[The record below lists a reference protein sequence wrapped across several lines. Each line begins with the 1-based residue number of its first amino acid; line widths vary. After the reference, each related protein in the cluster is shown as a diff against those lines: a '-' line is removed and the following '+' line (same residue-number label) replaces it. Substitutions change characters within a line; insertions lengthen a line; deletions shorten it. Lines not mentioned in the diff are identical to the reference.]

1 MIDVDG
7 DADLDVIVGFA
18 NAAIRLYVQ
27 DSTKKAVKGAWF
39 SLKTIASQ
47 TVGKGR
53 ALTAVLGDVTGDAA
67 DEVVLVTSTG
77 GVLDAVA
84 WSAPDQTFTD
94 LVSAAEPLFEPL
106 DTETATGSPRL
117 VAVDYDGDGD
127 LDVVHGHQ
135 NKIRFFRQE
144 ASTEPGA
151 APAVGWVLEDVPG
164 ATGVSVKYAATPS
177 FHSFALGD
185 VDSDSDVDLV
195 VTSTQSTGTRGR
207 SAGSPCG

>member
-27 DSTKKAVKGAWF
+27 DSTKKADKGAWF

-47 TVGKGR
+47 KMGKGR

-117 VAVDYDGDGD
+117 VAVDYDGDGEGR
-127 LDVVHGHQ
+127 LEGHGHVG
-135 NKIRFFRQE
+135 
-144 ASTEPGA
+144 TLPG
-151 APAVGWVLEDVPG
+151 VLEQGHSVPVQRRHRCVG
-164 ATGVSVKYAATPS
+164 HLQGFHDGVYVFRHLGIQPKY
-177 FHSFALGD
+177 
-185 VDSDSDVDLV
+185 
-195 VTSTQSTGTRGR
+195 R
-207 SAGSPCG
+207 